1 MREIA
6 QIFVCFSE
14 KPNFNVFHLLPFQF
28 IHISATEK
36 SCPLS
41 TCFKFDTQI
50 EMNWNQQGWNTS
62 NYDCNNEL
70 SQFVIIVFFINMIKI
85 SIHFRTSL
93 KLSGWRSWKDEVVR
107 ATWIME
113 TRRFVERGA
122 RWIVKTR
129 DFVDPDVLWNS
140 KLTPS

>member
-85 SIHFRTSL
+85 SIMDSYPVQVLCQWLWSPGQAVETKPILPVFNWPMSTKPSSRTWPWSTF
-93 KLSGWRSWKDEVVR
+93 SYS
-107 ATWIME
+107 
-113 TRRFVERGA
+113 
-122 RWIVKTR
+122 
-129 DFVDPDVLWNS
+129 S
-140 KLTPS
+140 C